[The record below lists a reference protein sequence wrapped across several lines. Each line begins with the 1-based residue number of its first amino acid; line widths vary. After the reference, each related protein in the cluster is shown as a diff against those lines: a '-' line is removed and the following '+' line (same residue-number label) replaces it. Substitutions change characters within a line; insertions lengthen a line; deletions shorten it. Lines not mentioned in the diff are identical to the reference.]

1 MIPEMVALFNKALN
15 PGGTMLIHDA
25 ELLTMVNLTS
35 QLEPHEA
42 KGRFRDQRGRMLL
55 TLYKK

>member
-1 MIPEMVALFNKALN
+1 MV
-15 PGGTMLIHDA
+15 IHDA

-35 QLEPHEA
+35 QLQPHEA
-42 KGRFRDQRGRMLL
+42 KGSTDQRGRMLL

>member
-1 MIPEMVALFNKALN
+1 MV
-15 PGGTMLIHDA
+15 IHDA

-35 QLEPHEA
+35 QLQAHEA
-42 KGRFRDQRGRMLL
+42 KGSTDQRGRMLL

>member
-1 MIPEMVALFNKALN
+1 MVELFNKALN
-15 PGGTMLIHDA
+15 PGGTMVIHDA

-35 QLEPHEA
+35 QLQPHEA
-42 KGRFRDQRGRMLL
+42 KGSTDQRGRMLL